1 MEREIFNHRATAVSL
16 GSEARA
22 GGPGKQPLFLQGA
35 RDIPNSKR
43 TVRPESRSSPGV
55 EENLGPHF
63 WRTRDGGGNRKSANE
78 SSKPRVR

>member
-22 GGPGKQPLFLQGA
+22 GGTGKRPLFLEGA
-35 RDIPNSKR
+35 RDVPNSKR
-43 TVRPESRSSPGV
+43 TVRPNSRSFPGV
-55 EENLGPHF
+55 EENLDPHF
-63 WRTRDGGGNRKSANE
+63 WRTRDGGGNRKSASE